1 MKSKILL
8 FCYMD
13 IFAFIGI
20 IVSIISLFI
29 GIQSRNIQIKES
41 KRDIVKQRYSFYK
54 DEAQRLENI
63 LSTKKYEEKDY
74 RILETQKNIIK
85 LFLLISKMT
94 PISYDKKDIVQ
105 LRYIVQEKATAL
117 KSILELFDQLQEEF
131 KIIGNRLIPY
141 ISQEAQIRIRNGNFK
156 FSYFKDKLLNVLT
169 DVLDVFKKGNYY
181 AALRNFDSYFNCTE
195 FLDELQ
201 IVNDFCLAYF
211 DALSNSMD
219 KESNVN

>member
-1 MKSKILL
+1 MESKL
-8 FCYMD
+8 YDMD
-13 IFAFIGI
+13 ILAFIGI
-20 IVSIISLFI
+20 ILSIISLLI

-63 LSTKKYEEKDY
+63 LSAKNYEEKDY
-74 RILETQKNIIK
+74 RILETQKNIII

-156 FSYFKDKLLNVLT
+156 FSYFKDNLLNVLT

-181 AALRNFDSYFNCTE
+181 AALRIFDSYFNCTE

-211 DALSNSMD
+211 DALSISMD
-219 KESNVN
+219 RESNVN